1 MMAFKSF
8 QTDFISTH
16 IWTAWLQEQRSR
28 KCDMKI
34 GLYWIVS
41 LGSSIAI
48 QISLCGTVKYL
59 NALKLYSA
67 GYLDHSLQILPC
79 RYSQI
84 QLTHALNH
92 KLFSTNF
99 RPRNMQVSK
108 KWCKSFTDEFMPL
121 SSVWRLLDW
130 EKRRILHLKHALV
143 CSIYIQCVDFSSL

>member
-1 MMAFKSF
+1 MNSVVARIKI
-8 QTDFISTH
+8 T
-16 IWTAWLQEQRSR
+16 
-28 KCDMKI
+28 CDMKI

-48 QISLCGTVKYL
+48 QISLYGKVMYL
-59 NALKLYSA
+59 NFLSLYSA
-67 GYLDHSLQILPC
+67 DYVDHSLQMLPC

-92 KLFSTNF
+92 NLFSTNF
-99 RPRNMQVSK
+99 RTRNMQVSR
-108 KWCKSFTDEFMPL
+108 KWWKSFTDEFMPL

-143 CSIYIQCVDFSSL
+143 CSIYIQYVDFSSL